1 MDRVVALP
9 GRYCADA
16 APTGLS
22 IAEVNVPA
30 WNKLRRHADC
40 LTVLCPL
47 TKSSIPTRIGTD
59 VRTLAKAWHTKIK
72 VSCPHCREVH
82 VFRVCEAFVEWP
94 APGSEDTELGVIL
107 EPEVV
112 YGTQT
117 LCKRVH
123 A

>member
-1 MDRVVALP
+1 MP

-82 VFRVCEAFVEWP
+82 VFRVCEAFVETAISNARLRGEP
-94 APGSEDTELGVIL
+94 CRHGGLQIL
-107 EPEVV
+107 
-112 YGTQT
+112 
-117 LCKRVH
+117 
-123 A
+123 